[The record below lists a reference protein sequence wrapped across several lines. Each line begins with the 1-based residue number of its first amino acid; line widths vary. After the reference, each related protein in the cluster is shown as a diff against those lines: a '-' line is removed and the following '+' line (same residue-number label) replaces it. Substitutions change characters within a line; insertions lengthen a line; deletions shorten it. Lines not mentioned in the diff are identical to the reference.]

1 MSTVM
6 IYAAAF
12 HIFHCFQVF
21 GSICKIKFVMR
32 PTVPS
37 PASAA
42 FTTPLDAHPAFLR
55 AQPESTHMADRP
67 ISIARF
73 NLCAEIRRRFF
84 FVFFLFFFFY
94 DPRKLC
100 FLYFAPKSILLYCS
114 FLFLFLFFSTL
125 CLLDC
130 YGGRKSQE
138 PKSEDVKNRK
148 SNGFRAREIHF
159 HRWFRSLLS
168 DGNTRPKRM
177 AHKLFALTGHFQ
189 IGWRVPRHMDSSRID
204 PRFSSENGN
213 FIGDGGD
220 CQRLNRK
227 SANLSI
233 PFLLPSTKP

>member
-32 PTVPS
+32 PTIPS

-42 FTTPLDAHPAFLR
+42 STPSFSARTTRVDAYGRSANFHRALQSLCRNSTKIFLR
-55 AQPESTHMADRP
+55 
-67 ISIARF
+67 
-73 NLCAEIRRRFF
+73 
-84 FVFFLFFFFY
+84 LFSLFFFY

-114 FLFLFLFFSTL
+114 FLFLFFSTL

-213 FIGDGGD
+213 FIGDRGD

>member
-1 MSTVM
+1 M

-84 FVFFLFFFFY
+84 FVFFLFFFFT
-94 DPRKLC
+94 
-100 FLYFAPKSILLYCS
+100 ILENS
-114 FLFLFLFFSTL
+114 AFSTL
-125 CLLDC
+125 RRNRFFYIVLSCS
-130 YGGRKSQE
+130 YSYSSQLFAYSIATGEESPKE

-213 FIGDGGD
+213 FIGDRGD

>member
-73 NLCAEIRRRFF
+73 NLCAEIRPRFF
-84 FVFFLFFFFY
+84 FVFFLFFFFT
-94 DPRKLC
+94 
-100 FLYFAPKSILLYCS
+100 ILENS
-114 FLFLFLFFSTL
+114 AFSTL
-125 CLLDC
+125 RRNRFFILFFLILILL
-130 YGGRKSQE
+130 
-138 PKSEDVKNRK
+138 N
-148 SNGFRAREIHF
+148 
-159 HRWFRSLLS
+159 SLL
-168 DGNTRPKRM
+168 TRLLRGK
-177 AHKLFALTGHFQ
+177 K
-189 IGWRVPRHMDSSRID
+189 VPRFKER
-204 PRFSSENGN
+204 R
-213 FIGDGGD
+213 
-220 CQRLNRK
+220 RK
-227 SANLSI
+227 ESKI
-233 PFLLPSTKP
+233 EWV

>member
-1 MSTVM
+1 MP
-6 IYAAAF
+6 
-12 HIFHCFQVF
+12 
-21 GSICKIKFVMR
+21 KFDEDF
-32 PTVPS
+32 S
-37 PASAA
+37 SS
-42 FTTPLDAHPAFLR
+42 FFSFFFLR
-55 AQPESTHMADRP
+55 SSKTLL
-67 ISIARF
+67 SL
-73 NLCAEIRRRFF
+73 LCAEI
-84 FVFFLFFFFY
+84 
-94 DPRKLC
+94 D
-100 FLYFAPKSILLYCS
+100 SLYCS
-114 FLFLFLFFSTL
+114 FLFLFFSTL

-213 FIGDGGD
+213 FIGDRGD

>member
-84 FVFFLFFFFY
+84 FVFFLFFFL
-94 DPRKLC
+94 RSSKTLLSLLC
-100 FLYFAPKSILLYCS
+100 AEIDSFILFFLVLILILLNS
-114 FLFLFLFFSTL
+114 
-125 CLLDC
+125 LLTRLLR
-130 YGGRKSQE
+130 GESQE

-168 DGNTRPKRM
+168 NGNTRPKRM

-213 FIGDGGD
+213 FIGDRGD